1 MVQARILDFFREL
14 SSSASSQGETH
25 GAVRRRHFCVGMRE
39 LGLEVPLEAVDA
51 LFRSWDA
58 DGDGNLEYE
67 ELARALRSEPS
78 ELVRGAREAYVTG
91 VRDGPERRPSKLK
104 RAQTTV

>member
-1 MVQARILDFFREL
+1 MVTAE
-14 SSSASSQGETH
+14 AS
-25 GAVRRRHFCVGMRE
+25 
-39 LGLEVPLEAVDA
+39 LEAAESEHESRKSRAINWAERKAHKD
-51 LFRSWDA
+51 L

-78 ELVRGAREAYVTG
+78 ELVRGAREAYVHA